1 MKTIRKSFLCS
12 FESCFKKR
20 IRELEDEIKREKEK
34 STNLSEELKR
44 LKSDMV
50 EKDDSIEEL
59 QKRVARL
66 NAVSS
71 V

>member
-1 MKTIRKSFLCS
+1 
-12 FESCFKKR
+12 
-20 IRELEDEIKREKEK
+20 
-34 STNLSEELKR
+34 LSEELKR

-71 V
+71 VKNSLIGFIMLV